1 MRQTSDQFM
10 DQLLKENEG
19 VNPGKSFEDRM
30 TEILDNKIEQ
40 AMSKFTEQFDKINP
54 PDPQP
59 PAPEEVP
66 TVPEDGVE
74 ELSDNSVDNEE

>member
-40 AMSKFTEQFDKINP
+40 AMTKFTEQFEKLNE
-54 PDPQP
+54 PDQEPA
-59 PAPEEVP
+59 APEEVP
-66 TVPEDGVE
+66 SVPEDAAE
-74 ELSDNSVDNEE
+74 PEDEPEAAE